1 MLIAQISDLHVK
13 PEGRLYADLVPS
25 NAMAAAAVA
34 QLNGLA
40 PRPDL
45 VLVTGDLVDA
55 GTDEEYAVARR
66 ILERIEIPYLVI
78 PGNHDVVDGFRR
90 AFADHAYLP
99 ATGALHY
106 CVDAHPV
113 RIVALDSTVAGKHH
127 GDIDVSGL
135 AWLEEAL
142 ARESTTPTVLLMH
155 HHPFASGIPYLDAY
169 RHLGAAAIERV
180 VRSFAAVERVLCGH
194 VHRFMLAPFGRTVAM
209 SCPSTASQIA
219 LRLDPAAQPASFL
232 EPPALL
238 LHLWRR
244 GTGLVSHLSPIGDF
258 GAPMEF
264 F

>member
-135 AWLEEAL
+135 AWSRKRKVYTEVQFVTSKRERKFFDPEMESIQKDLEKQLPGYEVDLQSSNKDENIFVVA
-142 ARESTTPTVLLMH
+142 AWNDRTISRNSTTWPCSVPVL
-155 HHPFASGIPYLDAY
+155 A
-169 RHLGAAAIERV
+169 
-180 VRSFAAVERVLCGH
+180 
-194 VHRFMLAPFGRTVAM
+194 
-209 SCPSTASQIA
+209 
-219 LRLDPAAQPASFL
+219 
-232 EPPALL
+232 
-238 LHLWRR
+238 
-244 GTGLVSHLSPIGDF
+244 
-258 GAPMEF
+258 
-264 F
+264 